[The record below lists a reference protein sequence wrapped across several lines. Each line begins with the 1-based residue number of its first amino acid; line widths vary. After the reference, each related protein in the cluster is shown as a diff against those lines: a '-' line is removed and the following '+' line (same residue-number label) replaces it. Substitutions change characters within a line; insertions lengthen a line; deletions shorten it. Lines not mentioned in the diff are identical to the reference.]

1 MKSTIV
7 SMLIVLCV
15 MAIVPMI
22 LIGDNDLLA
31 KFGLGGN
38 GDFKSMRDK
47 APKNLTNVT
56 TDQKVK
62 VYKWRDENGIM
73 QFTNTPP
80 PEAQNVETVE
90 LAPNTNI
97 MKAVEVPEEEPETT
111 TTSGPKVMA
120 TGNPYTPGGMK
131 DMVDTTSAIKE
142 SMNERQ
148 LEQQKMLEQMFGN
161 Q

>member
-1 MKSTIV
+1 MKSTII

-15 MAIVPMI
+15 MAVVPMF
-22 LIGDNDLLA
+22 LLGDNELLA
-31 KFGLGGN
+31 KFGIGSN
-38 GDFKSMRDK
+38 GDYKDLRNK

-56 TDQKVK
+56 TDQKVM

-80 PEAQNVETVE
+80 PEAQNVEAVE
-90 LAPNTNI
+90 LTPNINI
-97 MKAVEVPEEEPETT
+97 VKAVEVPEEGPEARP
-111 TTSGPKVMA
+111 SGPRVMA

-131 DMVDTTSAIKE
+131 DMVDTTSVIQE
-142 SMNERQ
+142 SLNARQ
-148 LEQQKMLEQMFGN
+148 SEQQKMMEQLLGK